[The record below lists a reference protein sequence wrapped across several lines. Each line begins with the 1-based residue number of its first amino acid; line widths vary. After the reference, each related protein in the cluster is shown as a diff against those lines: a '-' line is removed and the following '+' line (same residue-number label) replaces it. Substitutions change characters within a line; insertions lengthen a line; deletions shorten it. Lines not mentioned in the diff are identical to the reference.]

1 MDNYQYQQYLKS
13 DEWKQKAR
21 QRAEIDDFKCCM
33 CGATGT
39 MNNPLETHHLSYRAI
54 GRENVWKDIL
64 TLCHNCHYHV
74 HLMMNQKTAPDRRG
88 WKDEL
93 RIADH
98 VLYGEPIG
106 RAK

>member
-1 MDNYQYQQYLKS
+1 MDNYQYQQYLES

-21 QRAEIDDFKCCM
+21 QRAE
-33 CGATGT
+33 
-39 MNNPLETHHLSYRAI
+39 
-54 GRENVWKDIL
+54 
-64 TLCHNCHYHV
+64 
-74 HLMMNQKTAPDRRG
+74 
-88 WKDEL
+88 KDEL